1 MIANQTAET
10 FLAGPALA
18 LVGVSRSGG
27 KFGNL
32 ALKTLASKGYRV
44 YPVHPSAPS
53 IDGVKCYSK
62 LSQLPE
68 SVSAVIVV
76 VPPQQAMD
84 VVREAHDA
92 GLNRV
97 WLQQGAES
105 PEVLQLCKDL
115 GVEAVAGECVLM
127 FAHPTSYHK
136 VHAVLRKF
144 FSMR

>member
-1 MIANQTAET
+1 MISTQTADK
-10 FLAGPALA
+10 FLEGPALA
-18 LVGVSRSGG
+18 LVGASRSGK

-44 YPVHPSAPS
+44 YPVHPSAES
-53 IDGVKCYSK
+53 IDGVKCYAK
-62 LSQLPE
+62 LSELPE

-76 VPPQQAMD
+76 VPPQQA
-84 VVREAHDA
+84 VNVIRHAHDA

-97 WLQQGAES
+97 WLQQGSES
-105 PEVLQLCKDL
+105 PEVLQLCKEL
-115 GVEAVAGECVLM
+115 GVDVVAGECVLM

-136 VHAVLRKF
+136 VHALLRRF